1 MCFHIFYSNSTQG
14 WASLP
19 CFKASPETLR
29 GLQWLSICLDRLQQR
44 DVQGLL
50 GTAVP
55 NQTYKLSYRCTAY
68 SIPRPGNAVLQP
80 CCRGLDLKRCALR
93 SEALCLEIRSSH
105 IPLLTQQPKHG
116 HAFGNRSR
124 GALEGVH
131 PGTPHAG
138 WNEGKVCS
146 KSSLLY

>member
-14 WASLP
+14 WAALP

-80 CCRGLDLKRCALR
+80 CYRGLDLKRCALR
-93 SEALCLEIRSSH
+93 SEALCLEIPSSH
-105 IPLLTQQPKHG
+105 TPYSCN
-116 HAFGNRSR
+116 NRSTI
-124 GALEGVH
+124 
-131 PGTPHAG
+131 TPLVQPYHGSVTSATRPTK
-138 WNEGKVCS
+138 NPKIP
-146 KSSLLY
+146 SLI